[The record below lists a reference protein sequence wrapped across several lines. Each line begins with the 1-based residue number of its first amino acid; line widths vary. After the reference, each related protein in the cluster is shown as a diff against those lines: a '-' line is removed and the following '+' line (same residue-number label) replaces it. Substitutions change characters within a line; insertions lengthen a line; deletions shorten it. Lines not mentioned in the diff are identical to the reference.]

1 MTRPEASPPSRER
14 RATAFG
20 AGKSPRL
27 GTAQR
32 ILFSA
37 ADIQQRVNDLS
48 AEIAARNGPG
58 DLIAVAILK
67 GSFVFM
73 ADLARRLSERHV
85 HLIVDFMA
93 LSSYGA
99 KTVSS
104 GHVRMLRHIG
114 VNVTGRRVLLVD
126 DILDT
131 GLTLTAARQAL
142 EAAGASEIWT
152 CVLLNKPAR
161 RAVPIEADYVGF
173 TVENVFA
180 VGYGLDFNDRY
191 RNLPHIAALSPQK
204 STRSSLTRV
213 RTSS

>member
-1 MTRPEASPPSRER
+1 MTRPETSPPSRER
-14 RATAFG
+14 RATAVG
-20 AGKSPRL
+20 VGKSPRP
-27 GTAQR
+27 GAAQR

-37 ADIQQRVNDLS
+37 PEIQQRVDDLS

-93 LSSYGA
+93 LSSYGV
-99 KTVSS
+99 KTVSA
-104 GHVRMLRHIG
+104 GRVRILRHIG
-114 VNVTGRRVLLVD
+114 VDVTGRRVLLVD

-142 EAAGASEIWT
+142 ETAGASEIWT

-161 RAVPIEADYVGF
+161 RAVPIEADYIGF

-191 RNLPHIAALSPQK
+191 RNLPHIAALSPPRA
-204 STRSSLTRV
+204 TRSSLTRV
-213 RTSS
+213 SASS